1 MCAENG
7 EGIFIP
13 SDGGEWDF
21 ELEERAARE
30 RSRLQKA

>member
-1 MCAENG
+1 MVKA
-7 EGIFIP
+7 FSIP
-13 SDGGEWDF
+13 SEGGEWDF